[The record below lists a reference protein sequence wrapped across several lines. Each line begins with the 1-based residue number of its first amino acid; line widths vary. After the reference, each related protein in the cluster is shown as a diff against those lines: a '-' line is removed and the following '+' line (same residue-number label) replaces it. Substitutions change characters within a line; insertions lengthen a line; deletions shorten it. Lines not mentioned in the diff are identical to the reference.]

1 LTLLRTLLLFY
12 NLLFRLTSKFLF
24 TAIKEKKNS
33 LSKLSIEHN
42 ASISEKRKAHVRL
55 LAIQKIK
62 LAQSIWHKRRKVFV
76 YKCFVTWRKEIKQ
89 LVTNKQKMNK
99 INEHQLVIK
108 EKEKNHRQ
116 IVLQY
121 ETIQTETA
129 AVNTIQRYFRASTAR
144 SHSRSMVKGIGMTH
158 RSLQTQLNA
167 EKNENQN
174 MIKELSANKKGKK
187 KREEKKKE
195 KKEAKT
201 RSTKMNCLRHM

>member
-1 LTLLRTLLLFY
+1 M
-12 NLLFRLTSKFLF
+12 
-24 TAIKEKKNS
+24 
-33 LSKLSIEHN
+33 SKLSIEHN
-42 ASISEKRKAHVRL
+42 ASISEKKKAHVRL

-99 INEHQLVIK
+99 INEHQLIIK
-108 EKEKNHRQ
+108 EKEKNHQQ
-116 IVLQY
+116 IVLKY

-129 AVNTIQRYFRASTAR
+129 AVNTIQRYLRASTAR

-187 KREEKKKE
+187 KKREKKKE
-195 KKEAKT
+195 KKKKERKKEEKKRKKKPEAK
-201 RSTKMNCLRHM
+201 K

>member
-1 LTLLRTLLLFY
+1 MTLLRTLLLFY

-42 ASISEKRKAHVRL
+42 ASISEMKKAHVRL

-89 LVTNKQKMNK
+89 LVTNKQKIKK

-108 EKEKNHRQ
+108 EKEKNHQQ
-116 IVLQY
+116 IVLKY

-144 SHSRSMVKGIGMTH
+144 SLSRSMVKGIRMTH

-167 EKNENQN
+167 EKN
-174 MIKELSANKKGKK
+174 LF
-187 KREEKKKE
+187 
-195 KKEAKT
+195 
-201 RSTKMNCLRHM
+201 